1 MGLKERNEPQIRESL
16 DPLEPQIEKKRRDF
30 NWFKP
35 PINTHS
41 EGMMNRSSPNHFH
54 SIKKTHQIQVLHEIP
69 FLKNREH
76 KLKRS
81 REFWPMK
88 LTSHYIYQEEEE
100 EEEENTKI

>member
-41 EGMMNRSSPNHFH
+41 EGMMNRSSPQSFPQHQKNTPNTGFTRN
-54 SIKKTHQIQVLHEIP
+54 SIFEK
-69 FLKNREH
+69 
-76 KLKRS
+76 
-81 REFWPMK
+81 
-88 LTSHYIYQEEEE
+88 
-100 EEEENTKI
+100 